1 MYVDQWGEIH
11 PPPEPEK
18 ANPLTP
24 ASLAAEGAGGSGQK
38 DLEAKLVRYG
48 TAKARNREM
57 AGYLCQ
63 LGVDDRHG
71 PYKRLSK
78 ALYECASW
86 LEFHRYIETGRTVLA
101 NAITC
106 KKHLLCPVCAIRRG
120 GKTLRKYHERAAFL
134 ATDNDF
140 EMLTV
145 TVKNGADLAER
156 YRHLKSAWRKLR
168 QRIRDGYGPLAHTR
182 GMVWS
187 FEFTRGQDGLWHP
200 HIHAIV
206 AVPKG
211 SPRIAYGE
219 GSALRHQWQQLT
231 GDSFIVHA
239 RPIAGDDLVGGFCE
253 VLKYALKFSSLTLPD
268 NVHAYDTLK
277 GKRLV
282 QAGGCF
288 YGLEL
293 PEDDELLDDPEDGPY
308 EVLWYRYTSGGYAKT
323 THPY

>member
-11 PPPEPEK
+11 PPPQK

-24 ASLAAEGAGGSGQK
+24 DSLAAEGVGGSQT
-38 DLEAKLVRYG
+38 DHEARLHRYG

-57 AGYLCQ
+57 AGYL
-63 LGVDDRHG
+63 VHRAIEDPRG
-71 PYKRLSK
+71 PYGRISQ

-86 LEFHRYIETGRTVLA
+86 LEFHRYTATGHTVLA
-101 NAITC
+101 HAITC

-134 ATDNDF
+134 APDHDF

-145 TVKNGADLAER
+145 TVKNGADLGER

-168 QRIRDGYGPLAHTR
+168 QRAKDGYGPLSHTR

-200 HIHAIV
+200 HVHAIV

-239 RPIAGDDLVGGFCE
+239 RPIASDDLAGGFCE

-268 NVHAYDTLK
+268 NVHAFETLR

-293 PEDDELLDDPEDGPY
+293 PEDDPLTDEPEDGPY
-308 EVLWYRYTSGGYAKT
+308 EVLWYRYTAHGYAQIAQ
-323 THPY
+323 P